1 VRSRLPLDSSPPSLA
16 AQGSKC
22 DVREIGEDAVDIPNA
37 LIAPKTADHL
47 HVRCELRYHG
57 EWGVE
62 AQILENDWLRLGR

>member
-1 VRSRLPLDSSPPSLA
+1 MRLPA
-16 AQGSKC
+16 G
-22 DVREIGEDAVDIPNA
+22 NA

-62 AQILENDWLRLGR
+62 AQILENDWLRIGRRFDTRAAAVQRAEEERADLEKEPC